1 MKLNYQN
8 AYEVVEEAL
17 LDDLTWYL
25 AVAFT
30 QKEESE
36 IVKSIVAEQYQQAS
50 EGVDDFDMTV
60 EQYLFAMLD
69 EEEVYMKKDD
79 YFDSEEEAE
88 KQGFYWFD
96 GIHRWLKLDVWR

>member
-60 EQYLFAMLD
+60 AEYLFARLDD
-69 EEEVYMKKDD
+69 EEINMKPAN
-79 YFDSEEEAE
+79 YFSSEEEAKKE
-88 KQGFYWFD
+88 GFYWED
-96 GIHRWLKLDVWR
+96 EIERWLKLDVNK